1 MDRRTSV
8 IAHDLRDTS
17 APDRNLAL
25 ELVRVTEAAALA
37 AARWIGRGDKESADQ
52 ASVDAMRFTLH
63 AVPMDGIVV
72 IGEGEKDEAPM
83 LYNGEQIGDGSP
95 PEVDVAVD
103 PLEGTR
109 LTARGQPSAL
119 SVVAL
124 AERGSM
130 FDPGPCVYM
139 EKIAGEPEIADLLD
153 LDRPLGE
160 TLRLIAKR
168 KGSDV
173 SDLMVIMLDR
183 ERHAEA
189 TAAIRESGARIRFIS
204 DGDVSAAMLAVTE
217 DTGVDL
223 LWGIGGTPE
232 GVLSAAAI
240 KSMGGQMLGRL
251 WPRDEDERRK
261 AEEAGFDLGEVLDVD
276 RLVAG
281 KDVFFAA
288 TGVTDGDLLQGV
300 RYADGAEATTQSLVM
315 RSRSGTVR
323 KVEAR
328 HNRLKLRELTGT
340 RYG

>member
-1 MDRRTSV
+1 
-8 IAHDLRDTS
+8 
-17 APDRNLAL
+17 
-25 ELVRVTEAAALA
+25 
-37 AARWIGRGDKESADQ
+37 
-52 ASVDAMRFTLH
+52 
-63 AVPMDGIVV
+63 V

-109 LTARGQPSAL
+109 LTAKGQPSAL

-160 TLRLIAKR
+160 TLRLVAKR
-168 KGSDV
+168 KGTDV

-183 ERHAEA
+183 DRHAEA
-189 TAAIRESGARIRFIS
+189 AAAIREAGARIRFIT

-251 WPRDEDERRK
+251 WPRDESERRK
-261 AEEAGFDLGEVLDVD
+261 AEAAGFDLREVLEVD
-276 RLVAG
+276 RLVSG
-281 KDVFFAA
+281 NDVFFAA

-300 RYADGAEATTQSLVM
+300 RYSDGAEATTQSLVM